1 MICHRSQLLNTA
13 AVPSP
18 PPQVS
23 DCINGGIS
31 ASTVFQALDYAHR
44 MGAHVVSMA
53 IGSTYQ
59 YGFSPTTPAPSYHAQ
74 WTASYQQALQPLA
87 DKGVLVVVAAG
98 ASSRCSQNPR
108 LAQQGR

>member
-1 MICHRSQLLNTA
+1 M
-13 AVPSP
+13 
-18 PPQVS
+18 S

-59 YGFSPTTPAPSYHAQ
+59 YGFTPTTPAPSYHAQ

-98 ASSRCSQNPR
+98 ASSRT
-108 LAQQGR
+108 